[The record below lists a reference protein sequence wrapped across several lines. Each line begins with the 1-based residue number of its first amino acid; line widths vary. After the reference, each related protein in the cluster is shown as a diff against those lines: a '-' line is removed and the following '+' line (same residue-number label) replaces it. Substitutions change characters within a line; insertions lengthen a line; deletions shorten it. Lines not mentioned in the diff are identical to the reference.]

1 MVAREQALSV
11 LFSGQRQL
19 GSEIKT
25 LKAVESTSLYN
36 VEMCA
41 KVRYPYK
48 DKVDYMYGSH
58 IKAYTTLSLSA
69 TGFCFF
75 FFCNLEKNLF
85 LAVPGL
91 HSATV
96 F

>member
-69 TGFCFF
+69 TGFCFCF
-75 FFCNLEKNLF
+75 FFF
-85 LAVPGL
+85 AI
-91 HSATV
+91 
-96 F
+96 